1 MPLTKATQNV
11 VEGIVST
18 GSTGVSAGSFV
29 VGQQYKITSLGT
41 TTQSQ
46 WNTIAGTT
54 GQTYVVGSLFTA
66 ATTGASSGNG
76 AAAVARTLANRFA
89 DIVNIQDFGAVGDW
103 NGTTGTDNSVA
114 WANFLA
120 FLNTSGKNG
129 FIPEGKYY
137 IPTAPGTIVNPTTSS
152 VPQLTGYNNIV
163 IYGEGEKLTTLV
175 AKKETISPGSNPASR
190 AILKIVSCQSFSLSD
205 ITLDGGFT
213 SNPAT
218 LSGWADKDAA
228 ALLEVRDCNNVKFN
242 NVTTKG
248 FYGHRDNSDNNNGNF
263 GRSGPILVANC
274 TNGIANNL
282 RIEYP
287 TWREGIFFF
296 NCQNF
301 TIDGFKY
308 IGPTDRANGSLS
320 TPLNIFGPTTEKI
333 NLSNSSFTGAWSG
346 SVLNMGGA
354 GSFNISNFIAKG
366 SISSVNDTT
375 GDPRTSSGTTT
386 WGKGIDLGSE
396 HQETAFPSHPE
407 LKYVNINN
415 VILLDMFSYSLRILK
430 QDSTPAKHI
439 IINNICVDNGFEGI
453 NLQNNQDVN
462 ITNASCTKILQY
474 VSTSASNGF
483 AYKFSKCKY
492 VKFDGYCAGGETAT
506 YSYPNAPALTP
517 PIPTPVTVYSR
528 FGISI
533 DKCEN
538 LFIKAT
544 IKDFRECH
552 LIYDVEVADDNL
564 YDGSFEITG
573 IAEIYT
579 IPLGSFPDFYVF
591 GRSATQ
597 RLETLQIFNSLY
609 NNLPLIQN
617 PLLSYFSVNS
627 LFQSQNIPLGN
638 PNSALV
644 QDENLGKITF
654 YNGDT
659 SSSQSG
665 VRSAI
670 EANAA
675 DSNGRGA
682 YIAFKISSIANPLTE
697 SFRLN
702 STGSVRYIPITTVP
716 TSPSAGD
723 VFYNSATN
731 TLRLYNGTSWFNLT
745 MTAV

>member
-1 MPLTKATQNV
+1 MSLIKSNAVQIGQSPTATQNFTLAV
-11 VEGIVST
+11 PSSPDGTIKLARGNAGATTQDVISVDASGNINGLVKST
-18 GSTGVSAGSFV
+18 GST
-29 VGQQYKITSLGT
+29 
-41 TTQSQ
+41 
-46 WNTIAGTT
+46 
-54 GQTYVVGSLFTA
+54 TA
-66 ATTGASSGNG
+66 RS
-76 AAAVARTLANRFA
+76 LANRFA
-89 DIVNIQDFGAVGDW
+89 DVVNVKDFGAVGDW
-103 NGTTGTDNSVA
+103 NGTTGTDNSIA

-120 FLNTSGKNG
+120 FLNTSGKIG

-137 IPTAPGTIVNPTTSS
+137 IPTAPGTVANPVTSS
-152 VPQLTGYNNIV
+152 VPQLTNYGNIV

-175 AKKETISPGSNPASR
+175 AKKETISPGVNPASR
-190 AILKIVSCQSFSLSD
+190 AILKIVSCESFSLSD

-228 ALLEVRDCNNVKFN
+228 ALLEVRNCDNVKFN

-263 GRSGPILVANC
+263 GRSGPILIANC
-274 TNGIANNL
+274 TNGIASNL

-308 IGPTDRANGSLS
+308 IGPVDRSNGSLS

-346 SVLNMGGA
+346 SVLNMGGT
-354 GSFNISNFIAKG
+354 GSFNISNLIAKG
-366 SISSVNDTT
+366 NISTVNDTT

-386 WGKGIDLGSE
+386 WGKGIDLGAE
-396 HQETAFPSHPE
+396 HQEDAFTSHPE

-415 VILLDMFSYSLRILK
+415 VILLDMFSYSLRIIK

-439 IINNICVDNGFEGI
+439 IINNICIDNSFEGI

-474 VSTSASNGF
+474 VSISASNGF

-492 VKFDGYCAGGETAT
+492 VRFDGYCAGGETTT
-506 YSYPNAPALTP
+506 YSYPNTTVITP
-517 PIPTPVTVYSR
+517 VPTPVTVYSR

-538 LFIKAT
+538 LFVKAT
-544 IKDFRECH
+544 IKDFRQCH
-552 LIYDVEVADDNL
+552 LIYDVDVADDNL
-564 YDGSFEITG
+564 YDGSFEISA
-573 IAEIYT
+573 IADIYT
-579 IPLGSFPDFYVF
+579 SPVTFADFYIF
-591 GRSATQ
+591 GRSATR

-617 PLLSYFSVNS
+617 PLLSYFAANS
-627 LFQSQNIPLGN
+627 LFQAQNIPLGN
-638 PNSALV
+638 PNSVLV

-654 YNGDT
+654 YNGDV

-665 VRSAI
+665 VRSSI
-670 EANAA
+670 ESNAA
-675 DSNGRGA
+675 DSVGRGA
-682 YIAFKISSIANPLTE
+682 YISFKTSSIANPLTE

-702 STGSVRYIPITTVP
+702 STGSVRYIPMTTP
-716 TSPSAGD
+716 ASPSAGD

-731 TLRLYNGTSWFNLT
+731 KLQCYNGTIWNDLF
-745 MTAV
+745 

>member
-1 MPLTKATQNV
+1 MSLIKANSVQIGQSGTATQNFTLAV
-11 VEGIVST
+11 PSSPDGTIKLARGNAGATTQDVLSVDASGNINGLVKST
-18 GSTGVSAGSFV
+18 GST
-29 VGQQYKITSLGT
+29 
-41 TTQSQ
+41 
-46 WNTIAGTT
+46 
-54 GQTYVVGSLFTA
+54 TA
-66 ATTGASSGNG
+66 RS
-76 AAAVARTLANRFA
+76 LANRFA
-89 DIVNIQDFGAVGDW
+89 DVVNVLDFGAVGDW
-103 NGTTGTDNSVA
+103 NGTTGTDNSIA

-120 FLNTSGKNG
+120 FLNTSGKIG

-137 IPTAPGTIVNPTTSS
+137 IPTAPGTVVNPTTSS
-152 VPQLTGYNNIV
+152 VPQLTNYGNIV

-190 AILKIVSCQSFSLSD
+190 AILKIVSCESFSLSD

-248 FYGHRDNSDNNNGNF
+248 FYGHRPSNTVSNNNAGNF
-263 GRSGPILVANC
+263 GRSGPILIANC
-274 TNGIANNL
+274 TNGIASNL

-308 IGPTDRANGSLS
+308 IGPIDRTNGSLS

-366 SISSVNDTT
+366 NISDVNDTT
-375 GDPRTSSGTTT
+375 GDPRTLSGTTT
-386 WGKGIDLGSE
+386 WGKGIDLGAE
-396 HQETAFPSHPE
+396 HQEDTFTSHPE

-415 VILLDMFSYSLRILK
+415 VILLNMFSYSLRIIK
-430 QDSTPAKHI
+430 QDTTPAKHI
-439 IINNICVDNGFEGI
+439 IINNICVDNSFEGI

-474 VSTSASNGF
+474 VSVSDSNGF

-506 YSYPNAPALTP
+506 YSYPNTTVITPILTP
-517 PIPTPVTVYSR
+517 MTVFSR
-528 FGISI
+528 IGISI

-538 LFIKAT
+538 LFVKAT
-544 IKDFRECH
+544 IKDFKQYH
-552 LIYDVEVADDNL
+552 LFYDVDVPADDNL

-573 IAEIYT
+573 IAETYT
-579 IPLGSFPDFYVF
+579 TPAGLIPDFYVF

-617 PLLSYFSVNS
+617 PFLSYFAANS
-627 LFQSQNIPLGN
+627 LFQAQNIPLGN
-638 PNSALV
+638 PNSVLV

-654 YNGDT
+654 YNGDV

-665 VRSAI
+665 VRSSI
-670 EANAA
+670 ESNAA
-675 DSNGRGA
+675 DSIGRGA
-682 YIAFKISSIANPLTE
+682 YISFKTSSIANPLTE
-697 SFRLN
+697 SFRMN
-702 STGSVRYIPITTVP
+702 STGSVRYIPTTTP
-716 TSPSAGD
+716 ASPSAGD

>member
-1 MPLTKATQNV
+1 MSANIKASVDGTQAIIGVGGVDQMTVSNAGVVTANSFVGNV
-11 VEGIVST
+11 TGNITGGGTFSGNASSATALAT
-18 GSTGVSAGSFV
+18 GST
-29 VGQQYKITSLGT
+29 T
-41 TTQSQ
+41 
-46 WNTIAGTT
+46 
-54 GQTYVVGSLFTA
+54 
-66 ATTGASSGNG
+66 
-76 AAAVARTLANRFA
+76 ARTLANRFA
-89 DIVNIQDFGAVGDW
+89 DVVNFKDFGAVGDW
-103 NGTTGTDNSVA
+103 DGTTGTDNSDA

-120 FLNTSGKNG
+120 FLNTSGKIG

-137 IPTAPGTIVNPTTSS
+137 IPTAPGTVVNPATSS
-152 VPQLTGYNNIV
+152 VPQLTNYGNIV

-175 AKKETISPGSNPASR
+175 AKKETISPGLNPASR
-190 AILKIVSCQSFSLSD
+190 AILKIVSCESFSLSD

-218 LSGWADKDAA
+218 LSGWADKDSA
-228 ALLEVRDCNNVKFN
+228 ALLEVRDCNNVKFS

-248 FYGHRDNSDNNNGNF
+248 FYGHRDNSDNDNGNF

-274 TNGIANNL
+274 TNGIASNL

-308 IGPTDRANGSLS
+308 IGPTDRTNGSLS

-396 HQETAFPSHPE
+396 HQEDAFTSHPE
-407 LKYVNINN
+407 LKHVNINN

-430 QDSTPAKHI
+430 LDTHPAKHI
-439 IINNICVDNGFEGI
+439 IINNICVDNSFEGI

-474 VSTSASNGF
+474 VSTSSSNGF

-506 YSYPNAPALTP
+506 YSYPNTTVIT

-538 LFIKAT
+538 LFVKAT

-552 LIYDVEVADDNL
+552 LIYDVEAPDDNV
-564 YDGSFEITG
+564 YDGSFEITA
-573 IAEIYT
+573 IADTYT
-579 IPLGSFPDFYVF
+579 SPTTFTDFYIF

-617 PLLSYFSVNS
+617 PLLSYFASNS
-627 LFQSQNIPLGN
+627 LFQAQNIPLGN
-638 PNSALV
+638 PNSVLV

-654 YNGDT
+654 YNGDI

-665 VRSAI
+665 VRSSI
-670 EANAA
+670 ESNAA
-675 DSNGRGA
+675 DSIGRGA
-682 YIAFKISSIANPLTE
+682 YISFKTSSIANPLTE

-702 STGSVRYIPITTVP
+702 STGSVRYIPMTTP
-716 TSPSAGD
+716 ASPSLGD
-723 VFYNSATN
+723 VFFNSATN
-731 TLRLYNGTSWFNLT
+731 KLQCWGGLVPSWNDLF
-745 MTAV
+745 

>member
-1 MPLTKATQNV
+1 MSLIKSNAVQIGQSPTATQNFTLAVPSSPDGTIKLARGNAGATTQDVMNVSNAGV
-11 VEGIVST
+11 VSFPQGLGNISNSTAIST
-18 GSTGVSAGSFV
+18 GST
-29 VGQQYKITSLGT
+29 
-41 TTQSQ
+41 
-46 WNTIAGTT
+46 
-54 GQTYVVGSLFTA
+54 TA
-66 ATTGASSGNG
+66 RS
-76 AAAVARTLANRFA
+76 LANRFA
-89 DIVNIQDFGAVGDW
+89 DVVNVKDFGAVGDW
-103 NGTTGTDNSVA
+103 NGTTGTDNSIA

-120 FLNTSGKNG
+120 FLNTSGKIG

-137 IPTAPGTIVNPTTSS
+137 IPTAPGTVVNPVTSS
-152 VPQLTGYNNIV
+152 IPQLTNYGNIV

-175 AKKETISPGSNPASR
+175 AKKEIISPGINPASR
-190 AILKIVSCQSFSLSD
+190 AILKIVSCESFSLSD

-228 ALLEVRDCNNVKFN
+228 ALLEVRNCDNVKFN

-263 GRSGPILVANC
+263 GRSGPILIANC
-274 TNGIANNL
+274 TNGIASNL

-308 IGPTDRANGSLS
+308 IGPVDRSNGSLS

-346 SVLNMGGA
+346 SVLNMGGT
-354 GSFNISNFIAKG
+354 GSFNISNLIAKG
-366 SISSVNDTT
+366 NISTVNDTT

-386 WGKGIDLGSE
+386 WGKGIDLGAE
-396 HQETAFPSHPE
+396 HQEDAFTSHPE

-415 VILLDMFSYSLRILK
+415 VILLDMFSYSLRIIK

-439 IINNICVDNGFEGI
+439 IINNICIDNSFEGI

-474 VSTSASNGF
+474 VSISASNGF

-492 VKFDGYCAGGETAT
+492 VRFDGYCAGGETTT
-506 YSYPNAPALTP
+506 YSYPNTTVITP
-517 PIPTPVTVYSR
+517 VPTPVTVYSR

-538 LFIKAT
+538 LFVKAT
-544 IKDFRECH
+544 IKDFRQCH
-552 LIYDVEVADDNL
+552 LIYDVDVADDNL
-564 YDGSFEITG
+564 YDGSFEISA
-573 IAEIYT
+573 IADIYT
-579 IPLGSFPDFYVF
+579 SPVTFTDFYIF

-617 PLLSYFSVNS
+617 PLLSYFAANS
-627 LFQSQNIPLGN
+627 LFQAQNIPLGN
-638 PNSALV
+638 PNSVLV

-654 YNGDT
+654 YNGDV

-665 VRSAI
+665 VRSSI
-670 EANAA
+670 ESNAA
-675 DSNGRGA
+675 DSVGRGA
-682 YIAFKISSIANPLTE
+682 YISFKTSSIANPLTE

-702 STGSVRYIPITTVP
+702 STGSVRYIPMTTP
-716 TSPSAGD
+716 ASPSAGD

-731 TLRLYNGTSWFNLT
+731 KLQCYNGTIWNDLF
-745 MTAV
+745 

>member
-1 MPLTKATQNV
+1 MAIDFSEFNGAETSLDITNDEFVGFKNPLQSGSERRWKYST
-11 VEGIVST
+11 IVNSLSADGLIAAK
-18 GSTGVSAGSFV
+18 GSTTKRA
-29 VGQQYKITSLGT
+29 
-41 TTQSQ
+41 
-46 WNTIAGTT
+46 
-54 GQTYVVGSLFTA
+54 
-66 ATTGASSGNG
+66 
-76 AAAVARTLANRFA
+76 LADRFA
-89 DIVNIQDFGAVGDW
+89 DVVNFKDFGAVGDW
-103 NGTTGTDNSVA
+103 DGTDGTDNSVA

-120 FLNTSGKNG
+120 FLNTSGKIG

-137 IPTAPGTIVNPTTSS
+137 IPTAPGTVVNPATSS
-152 VPQLTGYNNIV
+152 VPQLTDYGNIV

-175 AKKETISPGSNPASR
+175 AKKETISPGVNPASR
-190 AILKIVSCQSFSLSD
+190 AILKIVSCESFSLSD

-218 LSGWADKDAA
+218 LSNWANKDAA
-228 ALLEVRDCNNVKFN
+228 ALLEVRNCDNVKFN

-248 FYGHRDNSDNNNGNF
+248 FYGHRDNSDNDNGNF

-274 TNGIANNL
+274 TNGIASNL

-308 IGPTDRANGSLS
+308 IGPTDRTNGSLS

-366 SISSVNDTT
+366 SISSVNNTT

-386 WGKGIDLGSE
+386 WGKGIDLGAE
-396 HQETAFPSHPE
+396 HQEDAFTSHPE

-430 QDSTPAKHI
+430 QDTHPAKHI
-439 IINNICVDNGFEGI
+439 IINNICVDNSFEGI

-474 VSTSASNGF
+474 VETSDSNGF

-506 YSYPNAPALTP
+506 YSYPNTTVITP
-517 PIPTPVTVYSR
+517 ITTPETVYSR
-528 FGISI
+528 IGVSI

-538 LFIKAT
+538 LFVKAT
-544 IKDFRECH
+544 IKDFRQYH
-552 LIYDVEVADDNL
+552 LFYNVENTDDDNL

-573 IAEIYT
+573 ITETYT
-579 IPLGSFPDFYVF
+579 TPMGLIPDFYVF
-591 GRSATQ
+591 GRSATK

-617 PLLSYFSVNS
+617 PLVSYFASNS
-627 LFQSQNIPLGN
+627 LFQAQNIPLGN
-638 PNSALV
+638 PNSVLV

-654 YNGDT
+654 YNGDV

-665 VRSAI
+665 VRSSI
-670 EANAA
+670 ESNAA
-675 DSNGRGA
+675 DSIGRGA
-682 YIAFKISSIANPLTE
+682 YISFKTSSIASPLTE

-702 STGSVRYIPITTVP
+702 STGSVRFIPTTTVS

-723 VFYNSATN
+723 VFYNSATD
-731 TLRLYNGTSWFNLT
+731 TLRLYNGTSWFDLT
-745 MTAV
+745 MTPVV